1 MGWFSPIKGQY
12 PSLAQIDKTLNVGAG
27 EEGIT
32 RGSLIYVDAGT
43 SPQSG
48 EGVFRL
54 ADDTQAT
61 DPLADLFVALQGQDD
76 FVAGMA
82 GTIGQGPATDE
93 NGVAGTAR
101 ITGLSV
107 RMPLEFQTD
116 QYYGNLGVGD
126 YLTVGVDGD
135 TNVGGKFVAHT
146 AGDNVIAQVTAA
158 PFERWVND
166 AVAVEGRRT
175 GAAVTVIQARFV
187 WVPKFTA

>member
-27 EEGIT
+27 ETGIT
-32 RGSLIYVDAGT
+32 RGSLIYVDPGA
-43 SPQSG
+43 SPQGG
-48 EGVFRL
+48 EGVFRI
-54 ADDTQAT
+54 ANATQAT
-61 DPLADLFVALQGQDD
+61 DATADLFVALQGQDD

-93 NGVAGTAR
+93 NEVPGTAR

-116 QYYGNLGVGD
+116 QYAGNLGVGD
-126 YLTVGVDGD
+126 YLTVGVDDDVEGL
-135 TNVGGKFVAHT
+135 FVAHT